1 MQIVNL
7 KIRLELD
14 ENEERVDWVHEA
26 IQECLLEEY
35 GEKITIFHIVPTPPE
50 VTMELHPTQHDESDD
65 IEDVKTITSHGED

>member
-35 GEKITIFHIVPTPPE
+35 GEKITIFNIVPTPPE
-50 VTMELHPTQHDESDD
+50 FTMELHPTQHDESDD

>member
-26 IQECLLEEY
+26 IQECLLD
-35 GEKITIFHIVPTPPE
+35 G
-50 VTMELHPTQHDESDD
+50 
-65 IEDVKTITSHGED
+65 